1 LAGGVGGSQPV
12 VVSGSFSLSSTASHT
27 GRTGAAAPPAGWAS
41 SGYNG
46 SNGATSS
53 LFGGTFIGSGG
64 SGAIADNI
72 TAMAPDALTELD
84 ANALTELENVSVMF
98 VQSQNE
104 GTIATGDTRVNA
116 RLVGVSSEYFE
127 AVKPEIAMGSYL
139 SSSSFA
145 QTAKDVVF
153 GADAA
158 NDVGLTADMLGQT
171 VKLNG
176 QDFRLVGV
184 LDDQAGFGT
193 SGRVY
198 VTLDS
203 ARKLFSQYPYVSSI
217 VIQANTAEQV
227 DALQLTADSL
237 LRERYG
243 LGADTDA
250 RYTITNQ
257 ASLIAAV
264 SSITDTLGLLLTGIA
279 AISLIVGGIGIM
291 NIMLVSV
298 RERTREIGVRR
309 AIGAKQSNI
318 LTQFL
323 IEAIVLSLAGGVIGL
338 ILGQIAAF
346 FLAILGDW
354 VFAIKLDTVVL
365 ALGFSLLVGVVFG
378 VWPART
384 AAKLEPIDALRFE

>member
-1 LAGGVGGSQPV
+1 MRLLGTAALALNRIWATKVRSLLTMLGVVIGVAAIVALTSIVDGASQ
-12 VVSGSFSLSSTASHT
+12 GINKSL
-27 GRTGAAAPPAGWAS
+27 
-41 SGYNG
+41 
-46 SNGATSS
+46 AT
-53 LFGGTFIGSGG
+53 LGTNQL
-64 SGAIADNI
+64 NI

-84 ANALTELENVSVMF
+84 ASALAELENVSVMF

-116 RLVGVSSEYFE
+116 RLVGVSSEYFQ
-127 AVKPEIAMGSYL
+127 AVKPEIALGSYL

-217 VIQANTAEQV
+217 VIQANTPQQV

-243 LGADTDA
+243 LGADTEA

-323 IEAIVLSLAGGVIGL
+323 IEAIVLSLVGGVIGL
-338 ILGQIAAF
+338 ILGEIAAF

-354 VFAIKLDTVVL
+354 VFEIKLDTVVL

>member
-1 LAGGVGGSQPV
+1 MRILGTAALALNRIWATKVRSLLTMLGVVIGVAAIVALTSIVDGASQ
-12 VVSGSFSLSSTASHT
+12 GINKSL
-27 GRTGAAAPPAGWAS
+27 
-41 SGYNG
+41 
-46 SNGATSS
+46 AT
-53 LFGGTFIGSGG
+53 LGTNQL
-64 SGAIADNI
+64 NI

-84 ANALTELENVSVMF
+84 ANALASLDDVSVMF
-98 VQSQNE
+98 VQSSNE

-116 RLVGVSSEYFE
+116 RLVGVSKDYFE
-127 AVKPEIAMGSYL
+127 AVKPEIALGAYL
-139 SSSSFA
+139 SSSSQA
-145 QTAKDVVF
+145 QSAKDVVF

-158 NDVGLTADMLGQT
+158 NDVGITSDMLGQT

-217 VIQANTAEQV
+217 VIQANTPEQV
-227 DALQLTADSL
+227 DALQVTADQL

-243 LGADTDA
+243 LAADTDA

-264 SSITDTLGLLLTGIA
+264 GSITDTLGLLLTGIA

-323 IEAIVLSLAGGVIGL
+323 IEAIVLSLAGGVVGL
-338 ILGQIAAF
+338 ILGEIAAF

-354 VFAIKLDTVVL
+354 VFSIRLDTVLL

>member
-1 LAGGVGGSQPV
+1 MKLLGTATLALNRIWATKIRSLLTMLGVVIGVAAIVALTSIVDGASQ
-12 VVSGSFSLSSTASHT
+12 GINKSL
-27 GRTGAAAPPAGWAS
+27 
-41 SGYNG
+41 
-46 SNGATSS
+46 AT
-53 LFGGTFIGSGG
+53 LGTNQL
-64 SGAIADNI
+64 NI
-72 TAMAPDALTELD
+72 TAMAPDSLTEQD
-84 ANALTELENVSVMF
+84 AQELAALENVSVMF
-98 VQSQNE
+98 VQSQNQ
-104 GTIATGDTRVNA
+104 GTIATGDKRVNA
-116 RLVGVSSEYFE
+116 RLVGVSAQYFE
-127 AVKPEIAMGSYL
+127 AVKPEIALGSYL

-145 QTAKDVVF
+145 ATAKDVVF

-158 NDVGLTADMLGQT
+158 NDLGLTKAMLGQT

-198 VTLDS
+198 VPIDS

-217 VIQANTAEQV
+217 VIQADTPEQV
-227 DALQLTADSL
+227 DTLQLQADVL

-243 LGADTDA
+243 LGEETTA

-264 SSITDTLGLLLTGIA
+264 GSITATLGLLLTGIA

-323 IEAIVLSLAGGVIGL
+323 IEAIVLSLAGGVVGL
-338 ILGQIAAF
+338 ILGEIAAF
-346 FLAILGDW
+346 FLAVIGDW
-354 VFAIKLDTVVL
+354 VFSIRLDTVGL

>member
-1 LAGGVGGSQPV
+1 MKLLGTARLALNRIWATKVRSLLTMLGVVIGVAAIVALTSIVDGASQ
-12 VVSGSFSLSSTASHT
+12 GINKSL
-27 GRTGAAAPPAGWAS
+27 
-41 SGYNG
+41 
-46 SNGATSS
+46 AT
-53 LFGGTFIGSGG
+53 LGTNQL
-64 SGAIADNI
+64 NI
-72 TAMAPDALTELD
+72 TAMAPDSLTEQD
-84 ANALTELENVSVMF
+84 ANALAELDGVSVMF
-98 VQSQNE
+98 VQTSNE
-104 GTIATGDTRVNA
+104 GTIATEDKRVNA
-116 RLVGVSSEYFE
+116 RLVGVSAEYFQ
-127 AVKPEIAMGSYL
+127 AVKPEIAMGAYL
-139 SSSSFA
+139 SNSKFA
-145 QTAKDVVF
+145 ASAKDVVF

-158 NDVGLTADMLGQT
+158 NDLGLTDSMLGQT

-217 VIQANTAEQV
+217 VVQAETPEAV
-227 DALQLTADSL
+227 DALQLATDKL

-243 LGADTDA
+243 LGTETDA

-279 AISLIVGGIGIM
+279 GISLVVGGIGIM

-323 IEAIVLSLAGGVIGL
+323 IEAIVLSLAGGVVGL
-338 ILGQIAAF
+338 ILGEIAAY
-346 FLAILGDW
+346 FLAIIGDW
-354 VFAIKLDTVVL
+354 VFSIQLETVLL
-365 ALGFSLLVGVVFG
+365 ALGFSLVVGVVFG

>member
-1 LAGGVGGSQPV
+1 MRILGTAALALNRIWATKIRSLLTMLGVVIGVAAIVALTSIVDGASQ
-12 VVSGSFSLSSTASHT
+12 GINKSL
-27 GRTGAAAPPAGWAS
+27 
-41 SGYNG
+41 
-46 SNGATSS
+46 AT
-53 LFGGTFIGSGG
+53 LGTNQL
-64 SGAIADNI
+64 NI
-72 TAMAPDALTELD
+72 TAMAPDSLTEQD
-84 ANALTELENVSVMF
+84 AAALGALEDVSVMF
-98 VQSQNE
+98 VQSQNQ
-104 GTIATGDTRVNA
+104 GTIATEDNRVNA
-116 RLVGVSSEYFE
+116 RLVGVSAKYFE
-127 AVKPEIAMGSYL
+127 AVKPEIAIGSYL

-145 QTAKDVVF
+145 ATSKDVVF

-158 NDVGLTADMLGQT
+158 NDLGITKDMLGSS

-198 VTLDS
+198 VTIDS

-217 VIQANTAEQV
+217 VIQANTPEQV
-227 DALQLTADSL
+227 DLLQFRADIL

-243 LGADTDA
+243 LGEETTA

-264 SSITDTLGLLLTGIA
+264 GSITATLGLLLTGIA

-323 IEAIVLSLAGGVIGL
+323 IEAIVLSLAGGIVGL

-346 FLAILGDW
+346 FLAIIGDW
-354 VFAIKLDTVVL
+354 VFSIRLDTIGL

-378 VWPART
+378 VWPARQ

>member
-1 LAGGVGGSQPV
+1 MNFFGTARLALSRIWATKVRSLLTMLGVVIGV
-12 VVSGSFSLSSTASHT
+12 
-27 GRTGAAAPPAGWAS
+27 AA
-41 SGYNG
+41 
-46 SNGATSS
+46 
-53 LFGGTFIGSGG
+53 IV
-64 SGAIADNI
+64 
-72 TAMAPDALTELD
+72 ALTSIVDGASQGINRSL
-84 ANALTELENVSVMF
+84 ATLGTNQLNISAFGPNALTEQDARALAELEGVSVMF
-98 VQSQNE
+98 MQSQNE
-104 GTIATGDTRVNA
+104 GTIATADNRVEA
-116 RLVGVSSEYFE
+116 RLVGVSADYFE
-127 AVKPEIAMGSYL
+127 AVKPVLAMGSYL
-139 SSSSFA
+139 SSNPAALNSR
-145 QTAKDVVF
+145 DVVF

-158 NDVGLTADMLGQT
+158 NDLGLTSDMLGKS

-176 QDFRLVGV
+176 QDFRLAGV

-198 VTLDS
+198 VNLDA
-203 ARKLFSQYPYVSSI
+203 ARKIFSQYPYVSSI
-217 VIQANTAEQV
+217 VIQATTREGVDSLQV
-227 DALQLTADSL
+227 AADRL

-243 LGADTDA
+243 LTADAET

-257 ASLIAAV
+257 ASLISAV

-309 AIGAKQSNI
+309 AIGARQSDI

-323 IEAIVLSLAGGVIGL
+323 IEAVVLSIAGGIVGL
-338 ILGQIAAF
+338 ILGEIAAF

-354 VFAIKLDTVVL
+354 EFAIRMDTITL
-365 ALGFSLLVGVVFG
+365 AMGFSLVVGVVFG

-384 AAKLEPIDALRFE
+384 ASKLEPIDALRFE

>member
-1 LAGGVGGSQPV
+1 LRILGTAALALNRIWATKVRSLLTMLGVVIGVAAIVALTSIVDGASQ
-12 VVSGSFSLSSTASHT
+12 GINKSL
-27 GRTGAAAPPAGWAS
+27 
-41 SGYNG
+41 
-46 SNGATSS
+46 AT
-53 LFGGTFIGSGG
+53 LGTNQL
-64 SGAIADNI
+64 NI
-72 TAMAPDALTELD
+72 TAMAPDALSELD
-84 ANALTELENVSVMF
+84 ANALASLDDVSVMF
-98 VQSQNE
+98 VQSSNE

-116 RLVGVSSEYFE
+116 RLVGVSKDYFE
-127 AVKPEIAMGSYL
+127 AVKPEIALGAYL
-139 SSSSFA
+139 SSSSEA
-145 QTAKDVVF
+145 QSAKDVVF

-158 NDVGLTADMLGQT
+158 NDVGITSDMLGQT

-217 VIQANTAEQV
+217 VIQANTPEQV
-227 DALQLTADSL
+227 DALRVTADQL

-243 LGADTDA
+243 LAADTDA

-264 SSITDTLGLLLTGIA
+264 GSITDTLGLLLTGIA

-323 IEAIVLSLAGGVIGL
+323 IEAIVLSLAGGVVGL
-338 ILGQIAAF
+338 ILGEIAAF

-354 VFAIKLDTVVL
+354 VFSIRLDTVLL

>member
-1 LAGGVGGSQPV
+1 MKLLGTAALALNRIWATKVRSLLTMLGVVIGVAAIVALTSIVDGASQ
-12 VVSGSFSLSSTASHT
+12 GINKSL
-27 GRTGAAAPPAGWAS
+27 
-41 SGYNG
+41 
-46 SNGATSS
+46 AT
-53 LFGGTFIGSGG
+53 LGTNQL
-64 SGAIADNI
+64 NI
-72 TAMAPDALTELD
+72 TAMAADSLTEQD
-84 ANALTELENVSVMF
+84 AQELAALENVSVMF
-98 VQSQNE
+98 VQAQNQ
-104 GTIATGDTRVNA
+104 GTIATQDKRVNA
-116 RLVGVSSEYFE
+116 RLVGVSAKYFE
-127 AVKPEIAMGSYL
+127 AVKPEIALGSYL

-145 QTAKDVVF
+145 ATAKDVVF

-158 NDVGLTADMLGQT
+158 NDLGLTKAMLGQT

-198 VTLDS
+198 VPIDS

-217 VIQANTAEQV
+217 VIQADTPEQV
-227 DALQLTADSL
+227 DTLQLQADVL

-243 LGADTDA
+243 LGEGTAA

-264 SSITDTLGLLLTGIA
+264 GSITATLGLLLTGIA

-323 IEAIVLSLAGGVIGL
+323 IEAIVLSLAGGVVGL
-338 ILGQIAAF
+338 ILGEIAAF
-346 FLAILGDW
+346 FLAVIGDW
-354 VFAIKLDTVVL
+354 VFSIRLDTVGL

>member
-1 LAGGVGGSQPV
+1 MRLLGTAALALNRIWATKIRSLLTMLGVVIGVAAIVALTSIVDGASQ
-12 VVSGSFSLSSTASHT
+12 GINKSL
-27 GRTGAAAPPAGWAS
+27 
-41 SGYNG
+41 
-46 SNGATSS
+46 AT
-53 LFGGTFIGSGG
+53 LGTNQL
-64 SGAIADNI
+64 NI
-72 TAMAPDALTELD
+72 TALANDSLTEQD
-84 ANALTELENVSVMF
+84 AEALGALENVSVMF
-98 VQSQNE
+98 VQAQNQ
-104 GTIATGDTRVNA
+104 GTIATVDNRVNA
-116 RLVGVSSEYFE
+116 RLVGVSAKYFE
-127 AVKPEIAMGSYL
+127 AVKPEIAIGSYL

-145 QTAKDVVF
+145 ATAKDVVF

-158 NDVGLTADMLGQT
+158 NDLGLTSDMLGKT

-198 VTLDS
+198 VPIDS

-217 VIQANTAEQV
+217 VIQANTPEQV
-227 DALQLTADSL
+227 DTLQLQADVL

-243 LGADTDA
+243 LGEDTTA
-250 RYTITNQ
+250 RYTITNH
-257 ASLIAAV
+257 ASLIASV
-264 SSITDTLGLLLTGIA
+264 GSITATLGLLLTGIA

-323 IEAIVLSLAGGVIGL
+323 IEAIVLSLAGGVVGL
-338 ILGQIAAF
+338 ILGEIAAF
-346 FLAILGDW
+346 FLAIIGDW
-354 VFAIKLDTVVL
+354 VFSIRLDTIGL

-378 VWPART
+378 VWPARQ

>member
-1 LAGGVGGSQPV
+1 MKLLGTARLALNRIWATKIRSLLTMLGVVIGVAAIVALTSIVDGASQ
-12 VVSGSFSLSSTASHT
+12 GINKSL
-27 GRTGAAAPPAGWAS
+27 
-41 SGYNG
+41 
-46 SNGATSS
+46 AT
-53 LFGGTFIGSGG
+53 LGTNQL
-64 SGAIADNI
+64 NI
-72 TAMAPDALTELD
+72 TAMAPDALSEQDAYALAELD
-84 ANALTELENVSVMF
+84 GVSVMF
-98 VQSQNE
+98 VQTQNQ
-104 GTIATGDTRVNA
+104 GTIATDDSRVNA
-116 RLVGVSSEYFE
+116 NLVGVSARYFD
-127 AVKPEIAMGSYL
+127 AVKPELALGSYL
-139 SSSSFA
+139 SDSKFA
-145 QTAKDVVF
+145 ASAKDVVF

-158 NDVGLTADMLGQT
+158 NDLGLTASMLGQT

-193 SGRVY
+193 NGRVY
-198 VTLDS
+198 VTLDA

-217 VIQANTAEQV
+217 VVQAETPEAV
-227 DALQLTADSL
+227 DALQIATDKL

-243 LGADTDA
+243 LGSETDA

-279 AISLIVGGIGIM
+279 GISLVVGGIGIM

-323 IEAIVLSLAGGVIGL
+323 IEAIVLSLAGGVVGL
-338 ILGQIAAF
+338 ILGEIAAY
-346 FLAILGDW
+346 FLAIIGDW
-354 VFAIKLDTVVL
+354 VFSIQLETVLL
-365 ALGFSLLVGVVFG
+365 ALGFSLVVGVVFG

>member
-1 LAGGVGGSQPV
+1 MLGVVIGVAAIVALTSIVDGASQGINKSLAT
-12 VVSGSFSLSSTASHT
+12 L
-27 GRTGAAAPPAGWAS
+27 
-41 SGYNG
+41 
-46 SNGATSS
+46 
-53 LFGGTFIGSGG
+53 GTNQL
-64 SGAIADNI
+64 NI
-72 TAMAPDALTELD
+72 TAMASDALTEQDAQALSELD
-84 ANALTELENVSVMF
+84 GVSVMF
-98 VQSQNE
+98 VQAQNE
-104 GTIATGDTRVNA
+104 GTIATDNKRVNA
-116 RLVGVSSEYFE
+116 RLVGVSAQYFD
-127 AVKPEIAMGSYL
+127 AVKPEIALGAYL
-139 SSSSFA
+139 SESKWA
-145 QTAKDVVF
+145 AGAKDVVF

-158 NDVGLTADMLGQT
+158 NDLGLTADMLGKT

-193 SGRVY
+193 GGRVY

-217 VIQANTAEQV
+217 VVQ
-227 DALQLTADSL
+227 ADSPEAVDGLQVAADRL

-243 LGADTDA
+243 LGAETNA

-279 AISLIVGGIGIM
+279 GISLVVGGIGIM

-323 IEAIVLSLAGGVIGL
+323 IEAIVLSLAGGVVGL

-346 FLAILGDW
+346 FLAIIGDW
-354 VFAIKLDTVVL
+354 VFSIQLDTVLL
-365 ALGFSLLVGVVFG
+365 ALGFSLVVGVLFG

>member
-1 LAGGVGGSQPV
+1 VRLIGTAALALNRIWATKVRSLLTMLGVVIGVAAIVALTSIVDGASQ
-12 VVSGSFSLSSTASHT
+12 GINKSL
-27 GRTGAAAPPAGWAS
+27 
-41 SGYNG
+41 
-46 SNGATSS
+46 AT
-53 LFGGTFIGSGG
+53 LGTNQL
-64 SGAIADNI
+64 NI
-72 TAMAPDALTELD
+72 TAMAPDALTEQD
-84 ANALTELENVSVMF
+84 ASALASLENVSVMF
-98 VQSQNE
+98 VQTQNE

-116 RLVGVSSEYFE
+116 RLVGVSQKYFE
-127 AVKPEIAMGSYL
+127 AVKPEIALGSYL
-139 SSSSFA
+139 SSSTFA
-145 QTAKDVVF
+145 ATAKDVVF

-158 NDVGLTADMLGQT
+158 NDVGITSDMLGQT

-217 VIQANTAEQV
+217 VIQADTPEQV
-227 DALQLTADSL
+227 DALQVTADTM

-243 LGADTDA
+243 LGADTEA

-264 SSITDTLGLLLTGIA
+264 GSITDTLGLLLTGIA

-323 IEAIVLSLAGGVIGL
+323 IEAIVLSLAGGVVGL
-338 ILGQIAAF
+338 ILGEIAAF

-354 VFAIKLDTVVL
+354 DFAIKLDTVVL
-365 ALGFSLLVGVVFG
+365 ALGFSLMVGVVFG

>member
-1 LAGGVGGSQPV
+1 MKLLGTATLALNRIWATKIRSLLTMLGVVIGVAAIVALTSIVDGASQ
-12 VVSGSFSLSSTASHT
+12 GINKSL
-27 GRTGAAAPPAGWAS
+27 
-41 SGYNG
+41 
-46 SNGATSS
+46 AT
-53 LFGGTFIGSGG
+53 LGTNQL
-64 SGAIADNI
+64 NI
-72 TAMAPDALTELD
+72 TAMAPDSLTEQD
-84 ANALTELENVSVMF
+84 AQELAALENVSVMF
-98 VQSQNE
+98 VQSQNQ
-104 GTIATGDTRVNA
+104 GTIATGDKRVNA
-116 RLVGVSSEYFE
+116 RLVGVSAKYFE
-127 AVKPEIAMGSYL
+127 AVKPEIALGSYL

-145 QTAKDVVF
+145 ATAKDVVF

-158 NDVGLTADMLGQT
+158 NDLGLTKAMLGQT

-198 VTLDS
+198 VPIDS

-217 VIQANTAEQV
+217 VIQADTPEQV
-227 DALQLTADSL
+227 DTLQLQADVL

-243 LGADTDA
+243 LGAETTA

-264 SSITDTLGLLLTGIA
+264 GSITATLGLLLTGIA

-323 IEAIVLSLAGGVIGL
+323 IEAIVLSLAGGVVGL
-338 ILGQIAAF
+338 ILGEIAAF
-346 FLAILGDW
+346 FLAVIGDW
-354 VFAIKLDTVVL
+354 VFSIRLDTVGL

>member
-1 LAGGVGGSQPV
+1 MRLLGTARLALNRIWATKTRSLLTMLGVVIGVAAIVALTSIVDGASQ
-12 VVSGSFSLSSTASHT
+12 GINKSL
-27 GRTGAAAPPAGWAS
+27 
-41 SGYNG
+41 
-46 SNGATSS
+46 AT
-53 LFGGTFIGSGG
+53 LGTNQL
-64 SGAIADNI
+64 NI
-72 TAMAPDALTELD
+72 TAMAPDALTEQD
-84 ANALTELENVSVMF
+84 AEALAKLEGVSVMF
-98 VQSQNE
+98 VQAQNE
-104 GTIATGDTRVNA
+104 GTIATADMRVNA
-116 RLVGVSSEYFE
+116 RLVGVSSQYFD
-127 AVKPEIAMGSYL
+127 AVKPEIAMGAYL
-139 SSSSFA
+139 SDSKFA
-145 QTAKDVVF
+145 AEAKDVVF

-158 NDVGLTADMLGQT
+158 NDLGLTSDMLGQT

-193 SGRVY
+193 NGRVY

-217 VIQANTAEQV
+217 VVQAETPEAV
-227 DALQLTADSL
+227 DALQVAADKL

-243 LGADTDA
+243 LGAETDA

-279 AISLIVGGIGIM
+279 GISLIVGGIGIM

-323 IEAIVLSLAGGVIGL
+323 IEAIVLSLAGGVVGL

-346 FLAILGDW
+346 FLAIIGDW
-354 VFAIKLDTVVL
+354 VFSIQLETVLL
-365 ALGFSLLVGVVFG
+365 ALGFSLVVGVLFG

>member
-1 LAGGVGGSQPV
+1 MKLLGTARLALNRIWATKVRSLLTMLGVVIGVAAIVALTSIVDGASQ
-12 VVSGSFSLSSTASHT
+12 GINKSL
-27 GRTGAAAPPAGWAS
+27 
-41 SGYNG
+41 
-46 SNGATSS
+46 AT
-53 LFGGTFIGSGG
+53 LGTNQL
-64 SGAIADNI
+64 NI
-72 TAMAPDALTELD
+72 TAMAPDALTEQD
-84 ANALTELENVSVMF
+84 ANALAELDGVSVMF
-98 VQSQNE
+98 VQTSNE
-104 GTIATGDTRVNA
+104 GTIATVDKRVNA
-116 RLVGVSSEYFE
+116 RLVGVSAEYFQ
-127 AVKPEIAMGSYL
+127 AVKPEIAMGAYL
-139 SSSSFA
+139 SNSKFA
-145 QTAKDVVF
+145 ASAKDVVF

-158 NDVGLTADMLGQT
+158 NDLGLTDSMLGQT

-193 SGRVY
+193 NGRVY

-217 VIQANTAEQV
+217 VVQAETPEAV
-227 DALQLTADSL
+227 DALQLATDKL

-243 LGADTDA
+243 LGTETDA

-279 AISLIVGGIGIM
+279 GISLVVGGIGIM

-323 IEAIVLSLAGGVIGL
+323 IEAIVLSLAGGVVGL
-338 ILGQIAAF
+338 ILGEIAAY
-346 FLAILGDW
+346 FLAIIGDW
-354 VFAIKLDTVVL
+354 VFSIQLETVLL
-365 ALGFSLLVGVVFG
+365 ALGFSLVVGVVFG

>member
-1 LAGGVGGSQPV
+1 MKLLGTATLALNRIWATKIRSLLTMLGVVIGVAAIVALTSIVDGASQ
-12 VVSGSFSLSSTASHT
+12 GINKSL
-27 GRTGAAAPPAGWAS
+27 
-41 SGYNG
+41 
-46 SNGATSS
+46 AT
-53 LFGGTFIGSGG
+53 LGTNQL
-64 SGAIADNI
+64 NI
-72 TAMAPDALTELD
+72 TAMAADSLTEQD
-84 ANALTELENVSVMF
+84 AQELAALENVSVMF
-98 VQSQNE
+98 VQAQNQ
-104 GTIATGDTRVNA
+104 GTIATGDKRVNA
-116 RLVGVSSEYFE
+116 RLVGVSAKYFE
-127 AVKPEIAMGSYL
+127 AVKPEIALGSYL

-145 QTAKDVVF
+145 ATAKDVVF

-158 NDVGLTADMLGQT
+158 NDLGLTKAMLGQT

-198 VTLDS
+198 VPIDS

-217 VIQANTAEQV
+217 VIQADTPEQA
-227 DALQLTADSL
+227 DTLQLQADVL

-243 LGADTDA
+243 LGAETTA

-264 SSITDTLGLLLTGIA
+264 GSITATLGLLLTGIA

-323 IEAIVLSLAGGVIGL
+323 IEAIVLSLAGGVVGL
-338 ILGQIAAF
+338 ILGEIAAF
-346 FLAILGDW
+346 FLAVIGDW
-354 VFAIKLDTVVL
+354 VFSIRLDTVGL

>member
-1 LAGGVGGSQPV
+1 MRLLGTAALALNRIWATKVRSLLTMLGVVIGVAAIVALTSIVDGASQ
-12 VVSGSFSLSSTASHT
+12 GINKSL
-27 GRTGAAAPPAGWAS
+27 
-41 SGYNG
+41 
-46 SNGATSS
+46 AT
-53 LFGGTFIGSGG
+53 LGTNQL
-64 SGAIADNI
+64 NI

-84 ANALTELENVSVMF
+84 ANALAELENVSVMF

-127 AVKPEIAMGSYL
+127 AVKPEIALGSYL

-217 VIQANTAEQV
+217 VVQANTPEQV
-227 DALQLTADSL
+227 DALQVTADTL

-243 LGADTDA
+243 LKPDTTT

-354 VFAIKLDTVVL
+354 VFAIRLDTVLL

>member
-1 LAGGVGGSQPV
+1 MLGVVIGVAAIVALTSIVDGASQGINKSLAT
-12 VVSGSFSLSSTASHT
+12 L
-27 GRTGAAAPPAGWAS
+27 
-41 SGYNG
+41 
-46 SNGATSS
+46 
-53 LFGGTFIGSGG
+53 GTNQL
-64 SGAIADNI
+64 NI

-84 ANALTELENVSVMF
+84 ANALAELENVSVMF

-104 GTIATGDTRVNA
+104 GTIATGDTRVTA

-127 AVKPEIAMGSYL
+127 AVKPEIALGSYL
-139 SSSSFA
+139 SSSSYA

-158 NDVGLTADMLGQT
+158 NDVGLTADLLGQT

-217 VIQANTAEQV
+217 VVQANTPEQV

-243 LGADTDA
+243 LGAETEA

>member
-1 LAGGVGGSQPV
+1 MKLLGTARLALNRIWATKVRSLLTMLGVVIGVAAIVALTSIVDGASQ
-12 VVSGSFSLSSTASHT
+12 GINKSL
-27 GRTGAAAPPAGWAS
+27 
-41 SGYNG
+41 
-46 SNGATSS
+46 AT
-53 LFGGTFIGSGG
+53 LGTNQL
-64 SGAIADNI
+64 NI
-72 TAMAPDALTELD
+72 TAMAPDSLTEQD
-84 ANALTELENVSVMF
+84 ANALAELDGVSVMF
-98 VQSQNE
+98 VQTSNE
-104 GTIATGDTRVNA
+104 GTIATEDKRVNA
-116 RLVGVSSEYFE
+116 RLVGVSAEYFQ
-127 AVKPEIAMGSYL
+127 AVKPEIAMGAYL
-139 SSSSFA
+139 SNSKFA
-145 QTAKDVVF
+145 ASAKDVVF

-158 NDVGLTADMLGQT
+158 NDLGLTDSMLGQT

-193 SGRVY
+193 NGRVY

-217 VIQANTAEQV
+217 VVQAETPEAV
-227 DALQLTADSL
+227 DALQLATDKL

-243 LGADTDA
+243 LGSETDA

-279 AISLIVGGIGIM
+279 GISLVVGGIGIM

-323 IEAIVLSLAGGVIGL
+323 IEAIVLSLAGGVVGL
-338 ILGQIAAF
+338 ILGEIAAY
-346 FLAILGDW
+346 FLAIIGDW
-354 VFAIKLDTVVL
+354 VFSIQLETVLL
-365 ALGFSLLVGVVFG
+365 ALGFSLVVGVVFG

>member
-1 LAGGVGGSQPV
+1 VVIGVAAIVALTSIVDGASQGINKSLAT
-12 VVSGSFSLSSTASHT
+12 L
-27 GRTGAAAPPAGWAS
+27 
-41 SGYNG
+41 
-46 SNGATSS
+46 
-53 LFGGTFIGSGG
+53 GTNQL
-64 SGAIADNI
+64 NI

-84 ANALTELENVSVMF
+84 ANALAELENVSVMF

-104 GTIATGDTRVNA
+104 GTIATGDTRVTA
-116 RLVGVSSEYFE
+116 RLVGVSSKYFE
-127 AVKPEIAMGSYL
+127 AVKPEIALGSYL
-139 SSSSFA
+139 SSSSYA

-217 VIQANTAEQV
+217 VVQANTPEQV

-243 LGADTDA
+243 LSADTEA

>member
-1 LAGGVGGSQPV
+1 MRLLGTARLALNRIWATKIRSLLTMLGVVIGVAAIVALTSIVDGASQ
-12 VVSGSFSLSSTASHT
+12 GINKSL
-27 GRTGAAAPPAGWAS
+27 
-41 SGYNG
+41 
-46 SNGATSS
+46 AT
-53 LFGGTFIGSGG
+53 LGTNQL
-64 SGAIADNI
+64 NI
-72 TAMAPDALTELD
+72 TAMAPDALSEQDAQALATLD
-84 ANALTELENVSVMF
+84 GVSVMF
-98 VQSQNE
+98 VQTQND
-104 GTIATGDTRVNA
+104 GTIATDDKRVNA
-116 RLVGVSSEYFE
+116 RLVGVSSQYFE
-127 AVKPEIAMGSYL
+127 AVKPDIALGSYL
-139 SSSSFA
+139 SDSKFA
-145 QTAKDVVF
+145 ATSKDVVF

-158 NDVGLTADMLGQT
+158 NELGLTEKMLGET

-198 VTLDS
+198 VTLDA

-217 VIQANTAEQV
+217 VVQAETPEAV
-227 DALQLTADSL
+227 DALQLAADRL

-243 LGADTDA
+243 LSAATDA

-279 AISLIVGGIGIM
+279 GISLVVGGIGIM

-323 IEAIVLSLAGGVIGL
+323 IEAIVLSLAGGVVGL
-338 ILGQIAAF
+338 ILGEIAAY
-346 FLAILGDW
+346 FLAIIGDW
-354 VFAIKLDTVVL
+354 VFSIQLETILL
-365 ALGFSLLVGVVFG
+365 ALGFSLVVGVVFG

>member
-1 LAGGVGGSQPV
+1 MRLLGTARLALNRIWATKVRSLLTMLGVVIGVAAIVALTSIVDGASQ
-12 VVSGSFSLSSTASHT
+12 GINKSL
-27 GRTGAAAPPAGWAS
+27 
-41 SGYNG
+41 
-46 SNGATSS
+46 AT
-53 LFGGTFIGSGG
+53 LGTNQL
-64 SGAIADNI
+64 NI
-72 TAMAPDALTELD
+72 TAMAPDALSEQD
-84 ANALTELENVSVMF
+84 ATALAALEGVSVMF
-98 VQSQNE
+98 VQTQNE
-104 GTIATGDTRVNA
+104 GTIATADKRVNA
-116 RLVGVSSEYFE
+116 RLVGVSAEYFE
-127 AVKPEIAMGSYL
+127 AVKPDIAMGSYL
-139 SSSSFA
+139 SNSTFA
-145 QTAKDVVF
+145 ASAKDVVF

-158 NDVGLTADMLGQT
+158 NDLGLTDDMLGKT

-193 SGRVY
+193 NGRVY
-198 VTLDS
+198 VTLDA

-217 VIQANTAEQV
+217 VVQAETPEAV
-227 DALQLTADSL
+227 DALQLAADRL

-243 LGADTDA
+243 LGTETDA

-279 AISLIVGGIGIM
+279 GISLVVGGIGIM

-323 IEAIVLSLAGGVIGL
+323 IEAIVLSLAGGVVGL
-338 ILGQIAAF
+338 ILGEIAAY
-346 FLAILGDW
+346 FLAIIGDW
-354 VFAIKLDTVVL
+354 VFSIQLETVLL
-365 ALGFSLLVGVVFG
+365 ALGFSLVVGVVFG

>member
-1 LAGGVGGSQPV
+1 MRLSGTAVLAIQRIWATKIRSLLTMLGVVIGVAAIVALTSIVDGASQ
-12 VVSGSFSLSSTASHT
+12 GINKSL
-27 GRTGAAAPPAGWAS
+27 
-41 SGYNG
+41 
-46 SNGATSS
+46 AT
-53 LFGGTFIGSGG
+53 LGTNQL
-64 SGAIADNI
+64 NI
-72 TAMAPDALTELD
+72 TALASDALTEQDASALAALD
-84 ANALTELENVSVMF
+84 NVSVMF
-98 VQSQNE
+98 VQTQNQ
-104 GTIATGDTRVNA
+104 GTIATKENRVNA
-116 RLVGVSSEYFE
+116 RLVGVSAQYFD
-127 AVKPEIAMGSYL
+127 AVKPELALGSYL

-145 QTAKDVVF
+145 ASAKDVVF

-158 NDVGLTADMLGQT
+158 NDLGITKDMLGET

-198 VTLDS
+198 VPLDS
-203 ARKLFSQYPYVSSI
+203 ARKIFSQYPYVSSV
-217 VIQANTAEQV
+217 VIQANTPEQV
-227 DALQLTADSL
+227 DALQLQADLL

-243 LGADTDA
+243 LSSETTA

-257 ASLIAAV
+257 ASLISAV
-264 SSITDTLGLLLTGIA
+264 SSITATLGLLLTGIA
-279 AISLIVGGIGIM
+279 AISLLVGGIGIM

-323 IEAIVLSLAGGVIGL
+323 IEAIVLSLAGGIVGL
-338 ILGQIAAF
+338 ILGEIAAY
-346 FLAILGDW
+346 FLAIIGDW
-354 VFAIKLDTVVL
+354 VFTIRLDTIAL

-378 VWPART
+378 VWPARQ

>member
-1 LAGGVGGSQPV
+1 MRILGTAALALNRIWATKVRSLLTMLGVVIGVAAIVALTSIVDGASQ
-12 VVSGSFSLSSTASHT
+12 GINKSL
-27 GRTGAAAPPAGWAS
+27 
-41 SGYNG
+41 
-46 SNGATSS
+46 AT
-53 LFGGTFIGSGG
+53 LGTNQL
-64 SGAIADNI
+64 NI
-72 TAMAPDALTELD
+72 TAMAPDALSELD
-84 ANALTELENVSVMF
+84 ANALASLDDVSVMF
-98 VQSQNE
+98 VQSSNE

-116 RLVGVSSEYFE
+116 RLVGVSKDYFE
-127 AVKPEIAMGSYL
+127 AVKPEIALGAYL
-139 SSSSFA
+139 SSSSEA
-145 QTAKDVVF
+145 QSAKDVVF

-158 NDVGLTADMLGQT
+158 NDVGITSDMLGQT

-217 VIQANTAEQV
+217 VIQANTPEQV
-227 DALQLTADSL
+227 DALQVTADQL

-243 LGADTDA
+243 LAADTDA

-264 SSITDTLGLLLTGIA
+264 GSITDTLGLLLTGIA

-323 IEAIVLSLAGGVIGL
+323 IEAIVLSLAGGVVGL
-338 ILGQIAAF
+338 ILGEIAAF

-354 VFAIKLDTVVL
+354 VFSIRLDTVLL

>member
-1 LAGGVGGSQPV
+1 MNIFGTARLALNRIWATKTRSLLTMLGVVIGVAAIVALTSIVDGASQ
-12 VVSGSFSLSSTASHT
+12 GINKSL
-27 GRTGAAAPPAGWAS
+27 
-41 SGYNG
+41 
-46 SNGATSS
+46 AT
-53 LFGGTFIGSGG
+53 LGTNQL
-64 SGAIADNI
+64 NI
-72 TAMAPDALTELD
+72 TALAPDALTEQDAYALAELD
-84 ANALTELENVSVMF
+84 DVAVMF
-98 VQSQNE
+98 MQSQNE
-104 GTIATGDTRVNA
+104 GTIATEDNRVNA
-116 RLVGVSSEYFE
+116 RLVGVSSQYFE
-127 AVKPEIAMGSYL
+127 AVKPELALGSYL
-139 SSSSFA
+139 SSNA
-145 QTAKDVVF
+145 VALQAKDVVF

-158 NDVGLTADMLGQT
+158 NDLGLTDSMLGQT

-198 VTLDS
+198 VNLDT

-217 VIQANTAEQV
+217 VVQAATPEAVDGLQV
-227 DALQLTADSL
+227 AVDRL

-243 LGADTDA
+243 LAENTNA

-257 ASLIAAV
+257 ASLISAV

-309 AIGAKQSNI
+309 AIGARQSNI

-323 IEAIVLSLAGGVIGL
+323 IEAIVLSIAGGLVGL
-338 ILGQIAAF
+338 ILGEIAAF
-346 FLAILGDW
+346 FLAIIGDW
-354 VFAIKLDTVVL
+354 VFAIKLDTVLL
-365 ALGFSLLVGVVFG
+365 ALGFSLVVGVLFG

>member
-1 LAGGVGGSQPV
+1 VRLLGTARLALNRIWATKTRSLLTMLGVVIGVAAIVALTSIVDGASQ
-12 VVSGSFSLSSTASHT
+12 GINKSL
-27 GRTGAAAPPAGWAS
+27 
-41 SGYNG
+41 
-46 SNGATSS
+46 AT
-53 LFGGTFIGSGG
+53 LGTNQL
-64 SGAIADNI
+64 NI
-72 TAMAPDALTELD
+72 TAMAPDALTEQD
-84 ANALTELENVSVMF
+84 AEALAKLEGVSVMF
-98 VQSQNE
+98 VQAQNE
-104 GTIATGDTRVNA
+104 GTVATDDMRVNA
-116 RLVGVSSEYFE
+116 RLVGVSSQYFA
-127 AVKPEIAMGSYL
+127 AVKPEIALGAYL
-139 SSSSFA
+139 SDSKFA
-145 QTAKDVVF
+145 ASAKDVVF

-158 NDVGLTADMLGQT
+158 NDLGLTSDMLGQT

-193 SGRVY
+193 NGRVY
-198 VTLDS
+198 VTLDA

-217 VIQANTAEQV
+217 VVQAETPEAV
-227 DALQLTADSL
+227 DALQVASDRL

-243 LGADTDA
+243 LGAETEA

-279 AISLIVGGIGIM
+279 GISLIVGGIGIM

-323 IEAIVLSLAGGVIGL
+323 IEAIVLSLAGGVVGL

-346 FLAILGDW
+346 FLAIIGDW
-354 VFAIKLDTVVL
+354 VFSIQLETVLL
-365 ALGFSLLVGVVFG
+365 ALGFSLVVGVVFG

>member
-1 LAGGVGGSQPV
+1 VRLLGTAALALNRIWATKVRSLLTMLGVVIGVAAIVALTSIVDGASQ
-12 VVSGSFSLSSTASHT
+12 GINKSL
-27 GRTGAAAPPAGWAS
+27 
-41 SGYNG
+41 
-46 SNGATSS
+46 AT
-53 LFGGTFIGSGG
+53 LGTNQL
-64 SGAIADNI
+64 NI

-84 ANALTELENVSVMF
+84 ANALAELENVSVMF

-116 RLVGVSSEYFE
+116 RLVGVSPEYFQ
-127 AVKPEIAMGSYL
+127 AVKPEIALGSYL

-217 VIQANTAEQV
+217 VIQANTPEQV

-338 ILGQIAAF
+338 ILGEIAAF

-354 VFAIKLDTVVL
+354 VFAIKLDTVLL

>member
-1 LAGGVGGSQPV
+1 MRLLGTARLALNRIWATKVRSLLTMLGVVIGVAAIVALTSIVDGASQ
-12 VVSGSFSLSSTASHT
+12 GINKSL
-27 GRTGAAAPPAGWAS
+27 
-41 SGYNG
+41 
-46 SNGATSS
+46 AT
-53 LFGGTFIGSGG
+53 LGTNQL
-64 SGAIADNI
+64 NI
-72 TAMAPDALTELD
+72 TAMAPDALTEQD
-84 ANALTELENVSVMF
+84 AQALAGLEGVSVMF
-98 VQSQNE
+98 VQAQNE
-104 GTIATGDTRVNA
+104 GTIATEDKRVNA
-116 RLVGVSSEYFE
+116 RLVGVSSQYFA
-127 AVKPEIAMGSYL
+127 AVKPEIALGAYL
-139 SSSSFA
+139 SDSKFA
-145 QTAKDVVF
+145 ASAKDVVF

-158 NDVGLTADMLGQT
+158 NDLGLTSDMLGQT

-193 SGRVY
+193 GGRVY
-198 VTLDS
+198 VTLDA

-217 VIQANTAEQV
+217 VVQADTPEAV
-227 DALQLTADSL
+227 DALQVASDRL
-237 LRERYG
+237 LRDRYG
-243 LGADTDA
+243 LNAETDA

-279 AISLIVGGIGIM
+279 GISLIVGGIGIM

-323 IEAIVLSLAGGVIGL
+323 IEAIVLSLAGGVVGL

-346 FLAILGDW
+346 FLAIIGDW
-354 VFAIKLDTVVL
+354 VFSIQLETVLL
-365 ALGFSLLVGVVFG
+365 ALGFSLVVGVVFG

>member
-1 LAGGVGGSQPV
+1 MLGVVIGVAAIVALTSIVDGASQGINKSLAT
-12 VVSGSFSLSSTASHT
+12 L
-27 GRTGAAAPPAGWAS
+27 
-41 SGYNG
+41 
-46 SNGATSS
+46 
-53 LFGGTFIGSGG
+53 GTNQL
-64 SGAIADNI
+64 NI

-84 ANALTELENVSVMF
+84 ANALAELENVSVMF

-104 GTIATGDTRVNA
+104 GTIATGDTRVTA
-116 RLVGVSSEYFE
+116 RLVGVSSKYFE
-127 AVKPEIAMGSYL
+127 AVKPEIALGSYL
-139 SSSSFA
+139 SSSSYA

-217 VIQANTAEQV
+217 VVQANTPEQV

-243 LGADTDA
+243 LSADTEA

>member
-1 LAGGVGGSQPV
+1 VRLLGTAALALNRIWATKVRSLLTMLGVVIGVAAIVALTSIVDGASQ
-12 VVSGSFSLSSTASHT
+12 GINKSL
-27 GRTGAAAPPAGWAS
+27 
-41 SGYNG
+41 
-46 SNGATSS
+46 AT
-53 LFGGTFIGSGG
+53 LGTNQL
-64 SGAIADNI
+64 NI

-84 ANALTELENVSVMF
+84 ANALAELENVSVMF

-104 GTIATGDTRVNA
+104 GTIATGDTRVTA

-127 AVKPEIAMGSYL
+127 AVKPEIALGSYL
-139 SSSSFA
+139 SSSSFS

-217 VIQANTAEQV
+217 VIQANTPEQV
-227 DALQLTADSL
+227 DALQVTADSL

-243 LGADTDA
+243 LGAETEA

-354 VFAIKLDTVVL
+354 VFAIRLDTVLL

>member
-1 LAGGVGGSQPV
+1 LRILGTAALALNRIWATKVRSLLTMLGVVIGVAAIVALTSIVDGASQ
-12 VVSGSFSLSSTASHT
+12 GINKSL
-27 GRTGAAAPPAGWAS
+27 
-41 SGYNG
+41 
-46 SNGATSS
+46 AT
-53 LFGGTFIGSGG
+53 LGTNQL
-64 SGAIADNI
+64 NI
-72 TAMAPDALTELD
+72 TAMAPDALSELD
-84 ANALTELENVSVMF
+84 ANALASLDDVSVMF
-98 VQSQNE
+98 VQSSNE

-116 RLVGVSSEYFE
+116 RLVGVSKDYFE
-127 AVKPEIAMGSYL
+127 AVKPEIALGAYL
-139 SSSSFA
+139 SSSSEA
-145 QTAKDVVF
+145 QSAKDVVF

-158 NDVGLTADMLGQT
+158 NDVGITSDMLGQT

-217 VIQANTAEQV
+217 VIQANTPEQV
-227 DALQLTADSL
+227 DALQVTADQL

-243 LGADTDA
+243 LAADTDA

-264 SSITDTLGLLLTGIA
+264 GSITDTLGLLLTGIA

-323 IEAIVLSLAGGVIGL
+323 IEAIVLSLAGGVVGL
-338 ILGQIAAF
+338 ILGEIAAF

-354 VFAIKLDTVVL
+354 VFSIRLDTVLL

>member
-1 LAGGVGGSQPV
+1 LNLLGTAALALNRIWATKVRSLLTMLGVVIGVAAIVALTSIVDGASQ
-12 VVSGSFSLSSTASHT
+12 GINKSL
-27 GRTGAAAPPAGWAS
+27 
-41 SGYNG
+41 
-46 SNGATSS
+46 AT
-53 LFGGTFIGSGG
+53 LGTNQL
-64 SGAIADNI
+64 NI
-72 TAMAPDALTELD
+72 TATAPDALTELD
-84 ANALTELENVSVMF
+84 ANALAELENVSVMF
-98 VQSQNE
+98 VQSQND
-104 GTIATGDTRVNA
+104 GTIATGDIRVTA
-116 RLVGVSSEYFE
+116 RLVGVSSKYFE
-127 AVKPEIAMGSYL
+127 AVKPEIALGSYL

-158 NDVGLTADMLGQT
+158 NDVGLTADMLGKT

-217 VIQANTAEQV
+217 VIQANTPEQV
-227 DALQLTADSL
+227 DALQVTADRL

-243 LGADTDA
+243 LRADTQA
-250 RYTITNQ
+250 RYIITNQ

-338 ILGQIAAF
+338 VLGQIAAF

-354 VFAIKLDTVVL
+354 VFAINPDTVLL
-365 ALGFSLLVGVVFG
+365 ALGFSLAVGVVFG

>member
-1 LAGGVGGSQPV
+1 MRLLGTAALALNRIWATKVRSLLTMLGVVIGVAAIVALTSIVDGASQ
-12 VVSGSFSLSSTASHT
+12 GINKSL
-27 GRTGAAAPPAGWAS
+27 
-41 SGYNG
+41 
-46 SNGATSS
+46 AT
-53 LFGGTFIGSGG
+53 LGTNQL
-64 SGAIADNI
+64 NI

-84 ANALTELENVSVMF
+84 ANALAELENVSVMF

-104 GTIATGDTRVNA
+104 GTIATGETRVNA
-116 RLVGVSSEYFE
+116 RLVGVSPEYFQ
-127 AVKPEIAMGSYL
+127 AVKPEIALGSYL

-217 VIQANTAEQV
+217 VIQANTPEQV

-243 LGADTDA
+243 LGADTEA

-338 ILGQIAAF
+338 ILGEIAAF

>member
-1 LAGGVGGSQPV
+1 VRLLGTAALALNRIWATKVRSLLTMLGVVIGVAAIVALTSIVDGASQ
-12 VVSGSFSLSSTASHT
+12 GINKSL
-27 GRTGAAAPPAGWAS
+27 
-41 SGYNG
+41 
-46 SNGATSS
+46 AT
-53 LFGGTFIGSGG
+53 LGTNQL
-64 SGAIADNI
+64 NI

-84 ANALTELENVSVMF
+84 ANALAELENVSVMF

-104 GTIATGDTRVNA
+104 GTIATGDTRVTA
-116 RLVGVSSEYFE
+116 RLVGVSSQYFE
-127 AVKPEIAMGSYL
+127 AVKPEIALGGYL

-145 QTAKDVVF
+145 QSAKDVVF

-217 VIQANTAEQV
+217 VIQANTPEQV
-227 DALQLTADSL
+227 DALQVTADTL

-243 LGADTDA
+243 LSPDTTA

-354 VFAIKLDTVVL
+354 VFAIRLDTVLL

>member
-1 LAGGVGGSQPV
+1 MKLLGTARLALNRIWATKVRSLLTMLGVVIGVAAIVALTSIVDGASQ
-12 VVSGSFSLSSTASHT
+12 GINKSL
-27 GRTGAAAPPAGWAS
+27 
-41 SGYNG
+41 
-46 SNGATSS
+46 AT
-53 LFGGTFIGSGG
+53 LGTNQL
-64 SGAIADNI
+64 NI
-72 TAMAPDALTELD
+72 TAMAPDALSEQDAYALAELD
-84 ANALTELENVSVMF
+84 GVSVMF
-98 VQSQNE
+98 VQTQNE
-104 GTIATGDTRVNA
+104 GTIATEDKRVNA
-116 RLVGVSSEYFE
+116 RLVGVSSQYFE
-127 AVKPEIAMGSYL
+127 AVKPEIALGSYL
-139 SSSSFA
+139 SDSKFA
-145 QTAKDVVF
+145 ASAKDVVF

-158 NDVGLTADMLGQT
+158 NDLGLTASMLGQS

-217 VIQANTAEQV
+217 VVQAETPEAV
-227 DALQLTADSL
+227 DALQLATDKL

-243 LGADTDA
+243 LGTDTDA

-279 AISLIVGGIGIM
+279 GISLVVGGIGIM

-323 IEAIVLSLAGGVIGL
+323 IEAIVLSLAGGVVGL
-338 ILGQIAAF
+338 ILGEIAAY
-346 FLAILGDW
+346 FLAIIGDW
-354 VFAIKLDTVVL
+354 VFSIQLETVLL
-365 ALGFSLLVGVVFG
+365 ALGFSLVVGVVFG

>member
-1 LAGGVGGSQPV
+1 VRLLGTAALALNRIWATKVRSLLTMLGVVIGVAAIVALTSIVDGASQ
-12 VVSGSFSLSSTASHT
+12 GINKSL
-27 GRTGAAAPPAGWAS
+27 
-41 SGYNG
+41 
-46 SNGATSS
+46 AT
-53 LFGGTFIGSGG
+53 LGTNQL
-64 SGAIADNI
+64 NI

-84 ANALTELENVSVMF
+84 ANALAELENVSVMF

-127 AVKPEIAMGSYL
+127 AVKPEVALGSYL

-217 VIQANTAEQV
+217 VIQANTPEQV
-227 DALQLTADSL
+227 DALQVTADSL

-243 LGADTDA
+243 LGSDTEA

-354 VFAIKLDTVVL
+354 VFAIRLDTVLL

>member
-1 LAGGVGGSQPV
+1 MRLLGTARLALNRIWATKTRSLLTMLGVVIGVAAIVALTSIVDGASQ
-12 VVSGSFSLSSTASHT
+12 GINKSL
-27 GRTGAAAPPAGWAS
+27 
-41 SGYNG
+41 
-46 SNGATSS
+46 AT
-53 LFGGTFIGSGG
+53 LGTNQL
-64 SGAIADNI
+64 NI
-72 TAMAPDALTELD
+72 TAMAPDALTEQD
-84 ANALTELENVSVMF
+84 AEALAKLEGVSVMF
-98 VQSQNE
+98 VQAQNE
-104 GTIATGDTRVNA
+104 GTIATADMRVNA
-116 RLVGVSSEYFE
+116 RLVGVSSQYFD

-139 SSSSFA
+139 SDSKFA
-145 QTAKDVVF
+145 AEAKDVVF

-158 NDVGLTADMLGQT
+158 NDLGLTSDMLGQT

-193 SGRVY
+193 NGRVY

-217 VIQANTAEQV
+217 VVQAETPEAV
-227 DALQLTADSL
+227 DALQVAADKL

-243 LGADTDA
+243 LGAETDA

-279 AISLIVGGIGIM
+279 GISLIVGGIGIM

-323 IEAIVLSLAGGVIGL
+323 IEAIVLSLAGGVVGL

-346 FLAILGDW
+346 FLAIIGDW
-354 VFAIKLDTVVL
+354 VFSIQLETVLL
-365 ALGFSLLVGVVFG
+365 ALGFSLVVGVLFG

>member
-1 LAGGVGGSQPV
+1 MLGVVIGVAAIVALTSIVDGASQGINKSLAT
-12 VVSGSFSLSSTASHT
+12 L
-27 GRTGAAAPPAGWAS
+27 
-41 SGYNG
+41 
-46 SNGATSS
+46 
-53 LFGGTFIGSGG
+53 GTNQL
-64 SGAIADNI
+64 NI

-84 ANALTELENVSVMF
+84 ASALAELENVSVMF

-116 RLVGVSSEYFE
+116 RLVGVSSEYFQ
-127 AVKPEIAMGSYL
+127 AVKPEIALGSYL

-217 VIQANTAEQV
+217 VIQANTPEQV

-243 LGADTDA
+243 LGADTEA

-323 IEAIVLSLAGGVIGL
+323 IEAIVLSLVGGVIGL
-338 ILGQIAAF
+338 ILGEIAAF

-354 VFAIKLDTVVL
+354 VFEIKLDTVVL

>member
-1 LAGGVGGSQPV
+1 MLGVVIGVAAIVALTSIVDGASQGINKSLAT
-12 VVSGSFSLSSTASHT
+12 L
-27 GRTGAAAPPAGWAS
+27 
-41 SGYNG
+41 
-46 SNGATSS
+46 
-53 LFGGTFIGSGG
+53 GTNQL
-64 SGAIADNI
+64 NI
-72 TAMAPDALTELD
+72 TAMATDSLTEQD
-84 ANALTELENVSVMF
+84 ANALAALDNVSVMF
-98 VQSQNE
+98 VQAQNQ
-104 GTIATGDTRVNA
+104 GTIATRESRVNA
-116 RLVGVSSEYFE
+116 RLVGVSSQYFD
-127 AVKPEIAMGSYL
+127 AVKPEIALGSYL

-145 QTAKDVVF
+145 ATSKDVVF

-158 NDVGLTADMLGQT
+158 NDLGITKDMLGSS

-198 VTLDS
+198 VTIDS

-217 VIQANTAEQV
+217 VIQANTPEQV
-227 DALQLTADSL
+227 DTLQIQADVL

-243 LGADTDA
+243 LGSETTA

-264 SSITDTLGLLLTGIA
+264 GTITATLGLLLTGIA
-279 AISLIVGGIGIM
+279 AISLLVGGIGIM

-323 IEAIVLSLAGGVIGL
+323 IEAIVLSLAGGIVGL
-338 ILGQIAAF
+338 ILGEIAAF
-346 FLAILGDW
+346 FLAVLGDW
-354 VFAIKLDTVVL
+354 VFSIRLDTVLL

-378 VWPART
+378 VWPARQ